1 MDAQALFDDLAAE
14 LEPRGASVSTMF
26 GSRCLMLDR
35 KVFATAGQDRITVKL
50 GAGTAP
56 HARALEIGEPFDP
69 SGKGRP
75 MKEWVT
81 FNAEQDADSVAGF
94 VQAAFEL
101 AQERR

>member
-1 MDAQALFDDLAAE
+1 MDAEGLFDDLAAE
-14 LEPRGASVSTMF
+14 LEPRGASTGVMF
-26 GSRCLMLDR
+26 GARCLKLDR
-35 KVFATAGQDRITVKL
+35 KVFATAGHDRITVKL

-56 HARALEIGEPFDP
+56 HASALEIGEPFDP

-81 FNAEQDADSVAGF
+81 FNAEQDAEAVARF